1 MNRIGN
7 NDVGQRG
14 AVDKSTVSDGGDRI
28 GDGDI
33 SQLSAVGE
41 SIVSNGGDG
50 IGGSIYCNR
59 GWDFNR
65 TTAVSTIGHGG
76 GTVSICLIDQR
87 IDRDRGGLGR

>member
-14 AVDKSTVSDGGDRI
+14 AVDKSTVSD
-28 GDGDI
+28 
-33 SQLSAVGE
+33 
-41 SIVSNGGDG
+41 GGDG